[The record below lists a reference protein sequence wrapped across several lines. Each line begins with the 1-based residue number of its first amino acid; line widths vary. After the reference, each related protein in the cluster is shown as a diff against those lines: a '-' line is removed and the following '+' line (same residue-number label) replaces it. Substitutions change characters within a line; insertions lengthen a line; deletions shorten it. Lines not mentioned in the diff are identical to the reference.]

1 MLITEC
7 STKTRQGRHCFSAGG
22 KKSLSAFYKAHNWCI
37 NILLLLLRVG
47 VRRDNERKKEERRL
61 KGGTEREM
69 KLPENEKGLS
79 SALSSGHENPYP
91 QGSSQERPSP
101 SITCDCPLTSGHHW
115 GHPLIQPGPVPFW
128 LEPIGEWDQHFD
140 QTCSFSDLHI
150 NSKGSS
156 LHLHLDSKWKK
167 WKWLPFSCIWLFETS
182 WTIACQ
188 SPLSM
193 RFSRQEYWSG
203 YHSLLQK
210 IFPTQGSNSGL
221 LHCRWILYLLN
232 HQGSPYIWTRGRNI
246 Q

>member
-1 MLITEC
+1 
-7 STKTRQGRHCFSAGG
+7 
-22 KKSLSAFYKAHNWCI
+22 
-37 NILLLLLRVG
+37 
-47 VRRDNERKKEERRL
+47 
-61 KGGTEREM
+61 M

-91 QGSSQERPSP
+91 QGSSQERPSA
-101 SITCDCPLTSGHHW
+101 SITCYCLLTSWHHW
-115 GHPLIQPGPVPFW
+115 GHPLIQPRPVPLW
-128 LEPIGEWDQHFD
+128 LEPIGGWDQHFD

-156 LHLHLDSKWKK
+156 LYLHLGWKWK
-167 WKWLPFSCIWLFETS
+167 SESDCHSVVSDSFETS

-193 RFSRQEYWSG
+193 GFSRQEYWSG
-203 YHSLLQK
+203 YHSLLLG

-221 LHCRWILYLLN
+221 LHCKRILYRLN
-232 HQGSPYIWTRGRNI
+232 HQGSPYIWIRGRNI